1 MLMVLL
7 KGTMGFT
14 ILDEDCIDIRI
25 KIFIKIDIFYY
36 VHGPTIFHD
45 GPALRNEHMYKGT

>member
-1 MLMVLL
+1 MSFSL
-7 KGTMGFT
+7 KY
-14 ILDEDCIDIRI
+14 ICVYEN
-25 KIFIKIDIFYY
+25 KIFIKIDIFYD